1 MQYFKKHLGPLTA
14 GYAAEYHLVESAK
27 GSLLTSA
34 THLLTIKKHFYAVV
48 YHKKQEIFKRLA

>member
-14 GYAAEYHLVESAK
+14 GCAAEYLVESAK

>member
-14 GYAAEYHLVESAK
+14 GCAAEYLVESAK

-48 YHKKQEIFKRLA
+48 YHKKNRDF

>member
-14 GYAAEYHLVESAK
+14 GYAAEYLVESAK

-34 THLLTIKKHFYAVV
+34 THLLTIEKHLYAVV
-48 YHKKQEIFKRLA
+48 YHKKTRDF